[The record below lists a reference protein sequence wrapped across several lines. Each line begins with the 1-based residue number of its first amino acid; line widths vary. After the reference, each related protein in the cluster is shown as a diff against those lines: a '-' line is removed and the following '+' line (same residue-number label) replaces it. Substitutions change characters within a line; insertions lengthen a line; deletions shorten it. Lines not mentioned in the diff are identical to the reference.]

1 MKTPNKIARRKFLE
15 LTGFSGAGVAL
26 GYMFVS
32 GKEPKIAHVNIG
44 DDSLESEVNRYIFID
59 SKGKITLFNH
69 RPEMGQGTYEAIP
82 MIIAEELEANIED
95 VNIMPS
101 PANREKYG
109 DQMVVGS
116 RSMAGNYDLMRK
128 IGASA
133 KEMFVATAAAK
144 WNVPPNQCY
153 AENGFVINKNTSV
166 KLGYGQL
173 VNDAKKIT
181 PSNNPT

>member
-1 MKTPNKIARRKFLE
+1 MKTPTKIARRKFLQ
-15 LTGFSGAGVAL
+15 LTAMSGAGVAL
-26 GYMFVS
+26 GYMLVS
-32 GKEPKIAHVNIG
+32 GKDPKIVHVDIG
-44 DDSLESEVNRYIFID
+44 DDSLEAEVNPYIFID

-82 MIIAEELEANIED
+82 MIIAEELEVNIDD

-101 PANREKYG
+101 PANRDKYG

-116 RSMAGNYDLMRK
+116 RSIGGNYDLMRK

-144 WNVPPNQCY
+144 WNVSPEQCY
-153 AENGFVINKNTSV
+153 AENGFVINKNSSTKFS
-166 KLGYGQL
+166 YGQL
-173 VNDAKKIT
+173 VTDAKKNYAIQ
-181 PSNNPT
+181 